1 VNVND
6 PLFRKY
12 FLFRITGKQMVIASV
27 NSVQNLDQ
35 KAHLKRKVIKMFLY
49 WMKKR
54 LRLQPLLIIHP
65 FKQNIRI

>member
-1 VNVND
+1 
-6 PLFRKY
+6 
-12 FLFRITGKQMVIASV
+12 MVIASV

-65 FKQNIRI
+65 FKQNIRIEN